1 MASRFCLP
9 KWQYRRSENSTAL
22 VEFGLKMGD
31 ITLIFPS
38 ASAPSA
44 RRQKLEM
51 HIINYQFTGGAV
63 IKQLFGFNF
72 HIPGIG
78 NSNSWD
84 EYLYIYFNALA
95 LQLYEVR
102 RGADELQI
110 PSGNSP
116 RHDFHILPVFHI
128 FPTKFFHIWQYIPNP
143 IIYQFMTYSSIFHI
157 LPLYD
162 IYFHTKYFQIFCA
175 I

>member
-1 MASRFCLP
+1 MADTTLTFP
-9 KWQYRRSENSTAL
+9 N
-22 VEFGLKMGD
+22 EFPLN
-31 ITLIFPS
+31 
-38 ASAPSA
+38 A
-44 RRQKLEM
+44 RQLKLEKLTPSF
-51 HIINYQFTGGAV
+51 QFIDGVA
-63 IKQLFGFNF
+63 IRQLFGFNF

-95 LQLYEVR
+95 LQSYEVR